1 MENITMNRFR
11 TFTLSAVLVAI
22 VASGGAALYAQGGAR
37 GRAAGP
43 GGPGEAGGRRFA
55 AGFAL
60 GQLDLSDAQKQ
71 QVRDITMRHRDQTQP
86 LMQRLGQ
93 AMAAQRI
100 AIETVPVNEAAV
112 RTASQDV
119 AAAQAD
125 MAVEQARLHSDVF
138 AVLTVEQQ
146 TKAKSLEAQG
156 QARMKERQLRGRGQS
171 KKQV

>member
-1 MENITMNRFR
+1 MTRIRK
-11 TFTLSAVLVAI
+11 FTLSAVVVALVATG
-22 VASGGAALYAQGGAR
+22 SAAIYAQGA

-43 GGPGEAGGRRFA
+43 GGFGGPGGPGGRGFA

-71 QVRDITMRHRDQTQP
+71 QIAAIMKQQRQTTQP
-86 LMQRLGQ
+86 LMKQLEQ
-93 AMAAQRI
+93 ARAAQHT

-112 RTASQDV
+112 RAAAQAV

-125 MAVEQARLHSDVF
+125 MAVQEAQLHADIF

-146 TKAKSLEAQG
+146 AKAKQLEAQAEAKAKARQQRG
-156 QARMKERQLRGRGQS
+156 PRQPKAQA
-171 KKQV
+171 

>member
-1 MENITMNRFR
+1 MENMTMNRFR

-43 GGPGEAGGRRFA
+43 GGHGGRGFA

-71 QVRDITMRHRDQTQP
+71 QVGDITKRHRDQTRP

-93 AMAAQRI
+93 AMAAQRA
-100 AIETVPVNEAAV
+100 AIDTVPVNEAAV
-112 RTASQDV
+112 RAASQDV

-146 TKAKSLEAQG
+146 AKAKSLEAQA
-156 QARMKERQLRGRGQS
+156 QARMKERQQRARGQG